1 MKYVGVDFHKK
12 SISICVMVL
21 VGRKRRVLA
30 RRRWA
35 CEDTEGICRFFK
47 AWQGCS
53 RGSQDA
59 QRSAP
64 KSLGLP
70 SGAGG
75 G

>member
-47 AWQGCS
+47 AWQGCP
-53 RGSQDA
+53 RGP
-59 QRSAP
+59 RTRGAP
-64 KSLGLP
+64 KSLGHP
-70 SGAGG
+70 SGARGG
-75 G
+75 